1 MEKIL
6 IVEDDVA
13 ISDLVKLN
21 LEMVNYK
28 AVQCFDGDQAL
39 KLVNEESF
47 DLIILEVMIPKI
59 DGFTLMEKIK
69 HMDIPVIFLTAKD
82 SLSDKIKGL
91 KMGADDYIVK
101 PFELIEL
108 LTRVEV
114 VLRRY
119 GKKKNIL
126 YFKDLEIHLQERIL
140 KKDNKLIDLTLKEYE
155 LIKLLIENK
164 NIALSREKILEK
176 VWGYN
181 YLGETR
187 TVDAHI
193 QKLRKRLNLNDEI
206 KTIYKVGYR
215 LEDK

>member
-28 AVQCFDGDQAL
+28 AVQCFDGEQAL

-215 LEDK
+215 LED